1 MKAVLVVIILI
12 AVGLGAGYFGIPVLI
27 ERQTA
32 PLKAQVEDLK
42 NEIQKMEAES
52 KIAPLQPTADV
63 QKIIKVVNSLSLKMT
78 ALEDSFKK
86 NMSATDDTVKKQR
99 AATEE
104 ALKRQSE
111 AAGKADKETEAKI
124 RMNTF
129 YALMSTVRGNVL
141 KAKVDLAARNIGT
154 AKNDLEPISG
164 TLEKARPLSTDE
176 NGKAIDELQGILKK
190 ARADID
196 TDLPSAI
203 NRIDL
208 LWNEVGKILRKE

>member
-111 AAGKADKETEAKI
+111 AAGKVDKETEAKI